1 MIIFNSKK
9 CYWIWS
15 WRYSSFREDSMGSRS
30 SSKKKT
36 SMADVLEQAKSTSNK
51 RNSKKKSSSTNQ
63 AQINTQKFASIKS
76 NTFYSII
83 LNPELTPIEKK
94 NAVSSELTF
103 SKNKN
108 EAKQKLEEFNH
119 FKEYLQHERKRMAQE
134 IIALTDTGAFSEL
147 KTVYDDI
154 NTALLSFE
162 SKITPLTEIVD
173 AVYTLRIDGV
183 TFDVFKEIA
192 EDKEAE
198 AELAELRESQSIQF
212 KAFTSKI
219 IEIKKEVLILGED
232 KTWFGYGEVTK
243 ESREKIAI
251 LSLDYEAQQKQLDIL
266 SKTMEDTPRL
276 PIKETKLN
284 EYSQQKSKLRELLDI
299 SSDEHI
305 NRQKNLVTA
314 AQEFINTTEVRV
326 GTVSKHFEKMDSQ
339 IDNLTEANYS
349 MREMYAIINDAT
361 KVAEG
366 VNESQRDLL
375 QPTDTVEGDI
385 ERMSRERSKR
395 DLENHIKSLGQSAVD
410 TTTVLAELTS
420 SGHRIKSMQDANDQ
434 QISKTRQLHSSGVA
448 GVADQLSTVLQ
459 AVSSA
464 ALGESS
470 EMARISLER
479 MQKNTSELGQKEV
492 IRVALGAQEQNS
504 ELSKALADLEQY
516 GQVIETATSITKDGL
531 LETKQLLNRL
541 ESTAKNVQESVQN
554 SFSAA
559 ADVTAGKH
567 QNPHQEKP
575 QQQTDASPFSF

>member
-1 MIIFNSKK
+1 MRSK
-9 CYWIWS
+9 
-15 WRYSSFREDSMGSRS
+15 S
-30 SSKKKT
+30 SSKRNT
-36 SMADVLEQAKSTSNK
+36 RNNMSDVLKQARSTSNK
-51 RNSKKKSSSTNQ
+51 RSNRSKNTSSKQNYVIKDRFSEIQSNS
-63 AQINTQKFASIKS
+63 
-76 NTFYSII
+76 FYAII
-83 LNPELTPIEKK
+83 LNPALTPVEKK
-94 NAVSSELTF
+94 SAVASALTF
-103 SKNKN
+103 SKDKH
-108 EAKQKLEEFNH
+108 EAKQKLAEFNL

-162 SKITPLTEIVD
+162 NKITPLTEIVD

-183 TFDVFKEIA
+183 TFDVFEEIA
-192 EDKEAE
+192 KDKEAE
-198 AELAELRESQSIQF
+198 AELAELKESQTKQF
-212 KAFTSKI
+212 ESLTSKI
-219 IEIKKEVLILGED
+219 IQIKKTLLILGED
-232 KTWFGYGEVTK
+232 KTWFGYGEIRK
-243 ESREKIAI
+243 ASREKMVL
-251 LSLDYEAQQKQLDIL
+251 LSLDYEAQQKKLDSL
-266 SKTMEDTPRL
+266 SQIISDTPKL
-276 PIKETKLN
+276 PINESKLA

-299 SSDEHI
+299 SSDEHK

-314 AQEFINTTEVRV
+314 AQTFINTTEVRV
-326 GTVSKHFEKMDSQ
+326 GTVSEHFEKMDSQ
-339 IDNLTEANYS
+339 IENLTEANYS

-361 KVAEG
+361 KEAEN
-366 VNESQRDLL
+366 VNETYRDHL
-375 QPTDTVEGDI
+375 QPTTSNEGDI
-385 ERMSRERSKR
+385 ERMTRERNKR
-395 DLENHIKSLGQSAVD
+395 DLENHIKSLGHSAVD

-492 IRVALGAQEQNS
+492 IRVALGSQEQNS

-531 LETKQLLNRL
+531 LETKQLLSRL
-541 ESTAKNVQESVQN
+541 ESTAKHVQESVQN

-559 ADVTAGKH
+559 ADVTAGKY
-567 QNPHQEKP
+567 QNPKQEKP
-575 QQQTDASPFSF
+575 QQQADTSPFSF